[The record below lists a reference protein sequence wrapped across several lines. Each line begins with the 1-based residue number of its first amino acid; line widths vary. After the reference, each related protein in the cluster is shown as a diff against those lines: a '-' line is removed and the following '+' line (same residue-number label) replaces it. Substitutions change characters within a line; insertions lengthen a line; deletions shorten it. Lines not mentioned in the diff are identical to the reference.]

1 MRKKQRRIRIV
12 PAFFAGVFTAL
23 LVGCSH
29 ADSATLEIFVVD
41 FLGNMAAALLL

>member
-1 MRKKQRRIRIV
+1 MRKKQTRLRIV
-12 PAFFAGVFTAL
+12 PAFFAGVCMEL

-29 ADSATLEIFVVD
+29 TDSATLEMFVVD